1 MTYNVTIIA
10 AKVVQSLTTKPEA
23 FGNADSEL
31 RTADGQVFHK
41 SAIIY
46 VSDNGNTLVNTG
58 IAVNFQAEKVLFKE
72 GRYNFVLTDG
82 SKASFMMGRGA
93 DIEISEIT
101 DADEEEIV
109 EDEEDEAPVAKK
121 RGSKK
126 VAVVEEDEDDEE
138 VSEDDEEV
146 SEDDEEIEVPV
157 RGKKPV
163 VKAKR
168 KVALVEEE
176 DDSDEDDSD
185 DSDEDD
191 EEVSEDDDSDEDDEE
206 LEIPVRGKKAAAKP
220 VVKAKRKAIVEE
232 DDSDEE
238 DEDEEDEAPVTKKS
252 KKSVKLDW
260 DNFDE

>member
-176 DDSDEDDSD
+176 DDSDEDD
-185 DSDEDD
+185 
-191 EEVSEDDDSDEDDEE
+191 EE